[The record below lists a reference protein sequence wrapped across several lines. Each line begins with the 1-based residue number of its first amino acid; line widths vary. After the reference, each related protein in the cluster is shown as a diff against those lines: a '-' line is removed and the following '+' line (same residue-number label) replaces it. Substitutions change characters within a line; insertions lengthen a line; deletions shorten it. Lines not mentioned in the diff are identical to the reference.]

1 MSAKG
6 YSVIKIK
13 DGERAGQKIDN
24 YTLRAEHIALRI
36 FNRGV
41 RDTKREL
48 SEKFEKIVSR
58 KGKKPSRMERDD
70 KRALAGAVQMRV
82 YNIKRYSE
90 MDAAEL
96 EAEYSATLD
105 RLENVEKNFTEDA
118 GKGEVRSDIEDIRAE
133 VANANAGKK
142 LPSESARG
150 IRGKSCIFA
159 TFIYRK
165 FTAKFSPRKQA
176 FPAPPAQIQFFSNL
190 FKFTLTY

>member
-1 MSAKG
+1 M
-6 YSVIKIK
+6 
-13 DGERAGQKIDN
+13 
-24 YTLRAEHIALRI
+24 RI
-36 FNRGV
+36 FSRVV

-58 KGKKPSRMERDD
+58 KGKKSSRMERDD

-82 YNIKRYSE
+82 YNIKRYSG

-96 EAEYSATLD
+96 EAEYSATVG
-105 RLENVEKNFTEDA
+105 RLENVEKNFDGDA

-133 VANANAGKK
+133 VANANAGEK

-176 FPAPPAQIQFFSNL
+176 FPAPPAQIQFFSNPL
-190 FKFTLTY
+190 KFALTYWHSPTKNRNPQEECGFQMGAGSGFEPLTFRL

>member
-1 MSAKG
+1 MATLIGAGPKRRNGTPPRRCVSACTKAAKARGMDEAARRRAYRNTLAEVLRESAKRLTYGREREAIMKKISDLSAKG

-70 KRALAGAVQMRV
+70 KRAFR
-82 YNIKRYSE
+82 
-90 MDAAEL
+90 AAHP
-96 EAEYSATLD
+96 TL
-105 RLENVEKNFTEDA
+105 R
-118 GKGEVRSDIEDIRAE
+118 I
-133 VANANAGKK
+133 
-142 LPSESARG
+142 P
-150 IRGKSCIFA
+150 
-159 TFIYRK
+159 
-165 FTAKFSPRKQA
+165 
-176 FPAPPAQIQFFSNL
+176 NL
-190 FKFTLTY
+190 